1 MALFKARDSNRDK
14 TGDKA
19 RLDALMRHIGDVR
32 MGVMKERRGL
42 ERRYSDFIGQAS
54 HLVDTGYDGERDE
67 GDEADLTR
75 AEDNAVY
82 ARRRMA
88 ELDYQ
93 LESLDGLV
101 ERVKVMFEPPEEL
114 RKRRRRS
121 PQTTSTGS

>member
-1 MALFKARDSNRDK
+1 MALFKARNSDRDK

-19 RLDALMRHIGDVR
+19 RLTALIRHISDVR

-54 HLVDTGYDGERDE
+54 HLVDTGYEGERDDA
-67 GDEADLTR
+67 DEAELSR
-75 AEDNAVY
+75 VEDNALY

-101 ERVKVMFEPPEEL
+101 ERVKVMFEPPEEI
-114 RKRRRRS
+114 RKRRRKR
-121 PQTTSTGS
+121 

>member
-1 MALFKARDSNRDK
+1 MALFKARNSDRDK

-19 RLDALMRHIGDVR
+19 RLAALMHHISDVR

-42 ERRYSDFIGQAS
+42 ERRYSDFIGVAS
-54 HLVDTGYDGERDE
+54 HLVDTAYDGERDA
-67 GDEADLTR
+67 GDEAELTR
-75 AEDNAVY
+75 VEDNALY

-101 ERVKVMFEPPEEL
+101 ERVKVMFDPPEEI
-114 RKRRRRS
+114 RKRRKRS
-121 PQTTSTGS
+121 

>member
-1 MALFKARDSNRDK
+1 MALFRSRNRDRDK
-14 TGDKA
+14 TGDQA
-19 RLDALMRHIGDVR
+19 RLTALMRHIADVR

-75 AEDNAVY
+75 VEDNAVY

-101 ERVKVMFEPPEEL
+101 ERVKVMFDPPEEI
-114 RKRRRRS
+114 RKRRRRPS
-121 PQTTSTGS
+121 

>member
-1 MALFKARDSNRDK
+1 MALFKARNSDRDK
-14 TGDKA
+14 TGDQA
-19 RLDALMRHIGDVR
+19 RLAALMRHISDVR

-54 HLVDTGYDGERDE
+54 HLVDTGYDGERDAAA
-67 GDEADLTR
+67 EASLTR
-75 AEDNAVY
+75 VEDNALY

-101 ERVKVMFEPPEEL
+101 ERVKVMFDPPEEL
-114 RKRRRRS
+114 RKRRRR
-121 PQTTSTGS
+121 